1 MKRIICAFML
11 AIVTIASLTVSGFAA
26 SNKPVFESSYDADSN
41 TVSVKL
47 YIESPAALESAD
59 FCLAFDEDVF
69 EYVDC
74 SEESSS
80 DNMMIMAGQAAT
92 ENGLATCS
100 LIFTESCKDSDLND
114 EGNLVLA
121 TFKFKPLTDE
131 YDINDFYLW
140 ADSYSVSGTN
150 ISNSVEPMGNATLKT
165 GHTSLVT
172 TPNYNSNNTTTK
184 SDDKNDKKD
193 DNANNNNSNNSSSS
207 SNSNG
212 RKWYVYVIT
221 GVIVVCAVGGIALIA
236 IKNNHEND
244 ETDKSADDSQTDN
257 SEEK

>member
-1 MKRIICAFML
+1 MKRIISAFML
-11 AIVTIASLTVSGFAA
+11 AIVMVASLTVSGFAA
-26 SNKPVFESSYDADSN
+26 SNKLAFESSYDADSN

-59 FCLAFDEDVF
+59 FCLAFDSDVF

-74 SEESSS
+74 SEEGSS

-92 ENGLATCS
+92 EKGLATCS
-100 LIFTESCKDSDLND
+100 LIFTESCKDTDLND

-121 TFKFKPLTDE
+121 TFKFKPLSAE

-150 ISNSVEPMGNATLKT
+150 ISNSVEAMGNATLKT
-165 GHTSLVT
+165 GHTSVVT

-193 DNANNNNSNNSSSS
+193 DNANNNNSSSSSS

-244 ETDKSADDSQTDN
+244 ETDESADDSQVDN